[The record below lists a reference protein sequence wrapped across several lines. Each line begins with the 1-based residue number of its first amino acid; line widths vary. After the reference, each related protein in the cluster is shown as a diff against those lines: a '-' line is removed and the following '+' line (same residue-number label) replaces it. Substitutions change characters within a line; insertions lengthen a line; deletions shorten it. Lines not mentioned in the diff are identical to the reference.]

1 VSVIKEKDMTVY
13 VVQEVEGRNVLSASN
28 FGKLEVVL
36 PSKTNLMLTTAPAV
50 RTVKRILSGFSDEDY
65 LLLMGDPASIGLC
78 CAVAAA
84 INHGRFK
91 VLKWDRQSRDYYGVE
106 LDLYSKSDSDN
117 LGALDV

>member
-1 VSVIKEKDMTVY
+1 
-13 VVQEVEGRNVLSASN
+13 
-28 FGKLEVVL
+28 
-36 PSKTNLMLTTAPAV
+36 
-50 RTVKRILSGFSDEDY
+50 
-65 LLLMGDPASIGLC
+65 MGDPASIGLC

-106 LDLYSKSDSDN
+106 LDLYSKSDSEN